1 MTNELISFQFSIL
14 NYHPMLLLFYVLTI
28 EIPDVVKPSRFSS
41 KYLLWSLSCA
51 SDLQTFSLANQHK
64 RKTKLSIYFLLHIF
78 CRVAIIF
85 LFMLIREKWKSKLL
99 MWFSLYSYEIEIT
112 SEVTGRAP
120 TPELTIGVKQSG
132 KWYNFLFI
140 LTFYN
145 R

>member
-1 MTNELISFQFSIL
+1 MI
-14 NYHPMLLLFYVLTI
+14 
-28 EIPDVVKPSRFSS
+28 
-41 KYLLWSLSCA
+41 
-51 SDLQTFSLANQHK
+51 
-64 RKTKLSIYFLLHIF
+64 

-132 KWYNFLFI
+132 KCYNFFFI
-140 LTFYN
+140 LTFHYRYKEN
-145 R
+145 MMKLNTLISHLIINPGYVIDDELTVKPGTPLNMEISLDQKSKDIYGLLVSNMRVTDTRDQEENLIING